1 MQTTY
6 LLNTQELNMTF
17 IKSLKSLLPNQDVEI
32 KVSTLPKS
40 NSIADDDWIWGTSVS
55 PSFDFL
61 HDKAEDIYS
70 LTDGTP
76 IDYEK

>member
-32 KVSTLPKS
+32 RVS
-40 NSIADDDWIWGTSVS
+40 IVS
-55 PSFDFL
+55 KNNIQDKQWLKAISKNPSFDFL
-61 HDKAEDIYS
+61 QDESEDIYS
-70 LTDGTP
+70 LNDGNP
-76 IDYEK
+76 LDNEK

>member
-32 KVSTLPKS
+32 RVSTLSKNKS
-40 NSIADDDWIWGTSVS
+40 IQDKEWLKATSKN

-61 HDKAEDIYS
+61 QDEAEDIYS
-70 LTDGTP
+70 LNDGTP
-76 IDYEK
+76 IVDEK

>member
-32 KVSTLPKS
+32 RVSTLSK
-40 NSIADDDWIWGTSVS
+40 NNNIQDNEWLRATFQN

-61 HDKAEDIYS
+61 QDESEDIYS
-70 LTDGTP
+70 LNDGTP
-76 IDYEK
+76 IVDEK

>member
-32 KVSTLPKS
+32 RVSTLSK
-40 NSIADDDWIWGTSVS
+40 NNNIQDNEWLRATFQN

-61 HDKAEDIYS
+61 
-70 LTDGTP
+70 
-76 IDYEK
+76 

>member
-32 KVSTLPKS
+32 RVSTLSKNNTIRDKEWLSATSKS
-40 NSIADDDWIWGTSVS
+40 S
-55 PSFDFL
+55 SFDFL
-61 HDKAEDIYS
+61 KDEAEDIYS
-70 LTDGTP
+70 LTDGNSV
-76 IDYEK
+76 DNEK

>member
-32 KVSTLPKS
+32 RVST
-40 NSIADDDWIWGTSVS
+40 VS
-55 PSFDFL
+55 KNNIQDKQWLKAISKNPSFDFL
-61 HDKAEDIYS
+61 QDESEDIYS
-70 LTDGTP
+70 LNDGNP
-76 IDYEK
+76 LDNEK

>member
-32 KVSTLPKS
+32 KVSTLSKNKS
-40 NSIADDDWIWGTSVS
+40 IKDKEWLKATSQS

-61 HDKAEDIYS
+61 QDEAEDIYS
-70 LTDGTP
+70 LNDGTP
-76 IDYEK
+76 IVDEK

>member
-6 LLNTQELNMTF
+6 HLNTQELNMTF
-17 IKSLKSLLPNQDVEI
+17 IRSLKSLLPNQDVEI
-32 KVSTLPKS
+32 RVSTLSKNS
-40 NSIADDDWIWGTSVS
+40 NIQDTEWLKAISKS

-61 HDKAEDIYS
+61 QDEAEDIYS

>member
-32 KVSTLPKS
+32 RVSTVSKS
-40 NSIADDDWIWGTSVS
+40 NSIADDDWVWGTSVS

>member
-6 LLNTQELNMTF
+6 HLNTQELNMTF

-32 KVSTLPKS
+32 RVSTLSKN
-40 NSIADDDWIWGTSVS
+40 NSITNDDWVWGTAVS

-70 LTDGTP
+70 LNDGTP

>member
-17 IKSLKSLLPNQDVEI
+17 IRSLKSLLPNQDVEI
-32 KVSTLPKS
+32 RVSTLAKN
-40 NSIADDDWIWGTSVS
+40 NSIQDKEWLSATSKIS
-55 PSFDFL
+55 SFDFL
-61 HDKAEDIYS
+61 KEEAEDIYS

-76 IDYEK
+76 IDEK

>member
-6 LLNTQELNMTF
+6 LLNTQELDMTF
-17 IKSLKSLLPNQDVEI
+17 IRSIKSLLPNKDVEI
-32 KVSTLPKS
+32 RVSTVPKN
-40 NSIADDDWIWGTSVS
+40 NSISNDDWVRGTSVS